1 MAGGEALVMVE
12 RGAGVDVGG
21 ARRMVVMAGWFW
33 T

>member
-21 ARRMVVMAGWFW
+21 VRRMVVMAG
-33 T
+33 